1 MLPFNLWMYPLDF
14 KSNYLTSVGQ
24 AESSDYCLF
33 VLNAVMAFNL
43 TEAFDNFA
51 YADFSTVLSYS
62 K

>member
-1 MLPFNLWMYPLDF
+1 MYPLDF